1 MYIITYVI
9 GGIKLKRVIY
19 YLLNSSIGVKL
30 IFYFFLVIL
39 IPTITITTLGNLIYK
54 NSMINAQNA
63 NTQQMAKQI
72 SNNIDFYMKDTE
84 NIITYLSQDLRV
96 LNFLNNNDV
105 KQSDNSVQD
114 DVCKAITSFT
124 SVHPE
129 IAGIMIVNDRDI
141 YVSDVMYRTSRD
153 LFTNENWYYK
163 AYHDPKNIQLLSK
176 PIGRNINNIFKYS
189 ADDVVSMSKAV
200 IDNKT
205 GNVIGVILI
214 DMKLDI
220 IKNVIENVKPGKNGF
235 VYIVDST
242 GDIVYSPVNNVVYRI
257 KEEWLEGYNDNVMIK
272 RLEDNDY
279 EIMHMD
285 STYTGWKTVVVAPLE
300 ESLKVVTYIKYYSLT
315 IAVITLVF
323 AVILA
328 VFFTRSIVNPI
339 TKLRRLM
346 KRTEEGKLDCYFNSK
361 YKDEIGE
368 LGNSFNNMLREI
380 KNLINLVQ
388 IEEKNKRKAEIN
400 TLQAQIKPHFLYNT
414 LDTIQ
419 WMAQEHNAEDIVDMV
434 GNLTNLLRIGLNNG
448 NEIIK
453 LKKEIEYVESYLII
467 QKTRYEDKLNYEIN
481 IDDNILEYD
490 VIKLILQPLVE
501 NAIYHGIKEKRG
513 KGKITITGEIE
524 DNKIHI
530 QIIDNGIGIKEDKL
544 KEINKVLKEGH
555 SSNTKIGY
563 GIFNVN
569 ERIKLNYGEEFTL
582 SYSSEYGQG
591 TSVDIWHPILS

>member
-1 MYIITYVI
+1 M
-9 GGIKLKRVIY
+9 
-19 YLLNSSIGVKL
+19 

-84 NIITYLSQDLRV
+84 NIITYLSQDSRV
-96 LNFLNNNDV
+96 LNFLNSNDV
-105 KQSDNSVQD
+105 KQSNNAVQD

-129 IAGIMIVNDRDI
+129 IAGVMIVNDRDI

-153 LFTNENWYYK
+153 LFTNEKWYYK

-315 IAVITLVF
+315 IAVITLVL

-368 LGNSFNNMLREI
+368 LGDSFNNMLREI

-388 IEEKNKRKAEIN
+388 VEEKNKRKAEIN

-419 WMAQEHNAEDIVDMV
+419 WMAQEHNAEDIVGMV

-513 KGKITITGEIE
+513 KGKITITGGIE

-530 QIIDNGIGIKEDKL
+530 QITDNGIGIKEDKL

-555 SSNTKIGY
+555 SLNTKIGY

>member
-1 MYIITYVI
+1 M
-9 GGIKLKRVIY
+9 
-19 YLLNSSIGVKL
+19 

>member
-1 MYIITYVI
+1 MKKV
-9 GGIKLKRVIY
+9 VY

-30 IFYFFLVIL
+30 ILYFFLVIL
-39 IPTITITTLGNLIYK
+39 LPTITITTLGNLIYK
-54 NSMINAQNA
+54 NSIIDAQNA
-63 NTQQMAKQI
+63 NTEQMAKQI

-84 NIITYLSQDLRV
+84 NVITYLSQDSRV
-96 LNFLNNNDV
+96 LNFLNSNDV
-105 KQSDNSVQD
+105 NENNNMQD
-114 DVCKAITSFT
+114 DVCKAIASFT

-129 IAGIMIVNDRDI
+129 IAGIMIVNNKDV
-141 YVSDVMYRTSRD
+141 YASDVMYRISRD
-153 LFTNENWYYK
+153 LFTNEKWYYK
-163 AYHDPKNIQLLSK
+163 AYHDPKNIQLFSK
-176 PIGRNINNIFKYS
+176 PIGRNIDNIFKYS

-200 IDNKT
+200 VDNKT
-205 GNVIGVILI
+205 GELIGVILI

-220 IKNVIENVKPGKNGF
+220 IKDVIENVKPGKDGF
-235 VYIVDST
+235 VYIVDSN
-242 GDIVYSPVNNVVYRI
+242 GDIVYSPVNNVVHRI
-257 KEEWLEGYNDNVMIK
+257 KEEWLGDNNDKVMIK
-272 RLEDNDY
+272 RIKDNDY

-315 IAVITLVF
+315 IAVITLII

-328 VFFTRSIVNPI
+328 VFFTRSIVKPI
-339 TKLRRLM
+339 TKLRKLM
-346 KRTEEGKLDCYFNSK
+346 KRAEEGDLDSYFNSR

-368 LGNSFNNMLREI
+368 LGNSFNNMLKEI

-388 IEEKNKRKAEIN
+388 IEEKKKRKAEIN

-419 WMAQEHNAEDIVDMV
+419 WMAQEHDAEDIVEMV
-434 GNLTNLLRIGLNNG
+434 GSLTNLLRIGLNNG
-448 NEIIK
+448 DEIIK
-453 LKKEIEYVESYLII
+453 LRKEIEYVESYLII

-513 KGKITITGEIE
+513 KGKITITGGMEN
-524 DNKIHI
+524 NKIHI
-530 QIIDNGIGIKEDKL
+530 KISDNGIGIKEDKL
-544 KEINKVLKEGH
+544 KEINRVLKEGH
-555 SSNTKIGY
+555 SSNNKIGY

-569 ERIKLNYGEEFTL
+569 ERIKLNYGEEFIL
-582 SYSSEYGQG
+582 SYSSIYGQG

>member
-1 MYIITYVI
+1 MKKV
-9 GGIKLKRVIY
+9 VY

-30 IFYFFLVIL
+30 ILYFFLVIL
-39 IPTITITTLGNLIYK
+39 LPTITITTLGNLIYK
-54 NSMINAQNA
+54 NSIIDAQNT
-63 NTQQMAKQI
+63 NTEQMAKQI

-84 NIITYLSQDLRV
+84 NVITYLSQDSRV
-96 LNFLNNNDV
+96 LNFLNSNDV
-105 KQSDNSVQD
+105 SENNNMQD
-114 DVCKAITSFT
+114 DVCKAIASFT

-129 IAGIMIVNDRDI
+129 IAGIMIVNNKDV
-141 YVSDVMYRTSRD
+141 YASDVMYRISRD
-153 LFTNENWYYK
+153 LFTNEKWYYK
-163 AYHDPKNIQLLSK
+163 AYHDPKNIQLFSK
-176 PIGRNINNIFKYS
+176 PIGRNIDNIFKYS

-200 IDNKT
+200 VDNKT
-205 GNVIGVILI
+205 GEFIGVILI

-220 IKNVIENVKPGKNGF
+220 IKDVIENVKPGKDGF
-235 VYIVDST
+235 VYIVDSN

-257 KEEWLEGYNDNVMIK
+257 KEEWLGDSNDKVMIK
-272 RLEDNDY
+272 RIKDNDY

-315 IAVITLVF
+315 IAVITLIF

-328 VFFTRSIVNPI
+328 VFFTRSIVKPI
-339 TKLRRLM
+339 TKLRKLM
-346 KRTEEGKLDCYFNSK
+346 KRAEEGDLDSYFNSR

-368 LGNSFNNMLREI
+368 LGNSFNNMLKEI

-388 IEEKNKRKAEIN
+388 IEEKKKRKAEIN

-419 WMAQEHNAEDIVDMV
+419 WMAQEHDAEDIVEMV
-434 GNLTNLLRIGLNNG
+434 GSLTNLLRIGLNNG
-448 NEIIK
+448 DEIIK
-453 LKKEIEYVESYLII
+453 LRKEIEYVESYLII

-513 KGKITITGEIE
+513 KGKITITGGMEN
-524 DNKIHI
+524 NKIHI
-530 QIIDNGIGIKEDKL
+530 KISDNGIGIKEDKL
-544 KEINKVLKEGH
+544 KEINRVLKEGH
-555 SSNTKIGY
+555 SSNNKIGY

-569 ERIKLNYGEEFTL
+569 ERIKLNYGEEFIL
-582 SYSSEYGQG
+582 SYSSIYGQG

>member
-1 MYIITYVI
+1 MKKV
-9 GGIKLKRVIY
+9 KY

-30 IFYFFLVIL
+30 ILYFFLVIL
-39 IPTITITTLGNLIYK
+39 LPTITITTLGNLIYK
-54 NSMINAQNA
+54 NSIIDAQNT
-63 NTQQMAKQI
+63 NTQQMARQI

-84 NIITYLSQDLRV
+84 NIISYLSEDSRV
-96 LNFLNNNDV
+96 LNFLNSNDV
-105 KQSDNSVQD
+105 NQNSNNSIQD
-114 DVCKAITSFT
+114 DVCKAIASFT

-129 IAGIMIVNDRDI
+129 IAGIMIVNSKDI
-141 YVSDVMYRTSRD
+141 YVSDVMYRISRD
-153 LFTNENWYYK
+153 LFTNEKWYSK
-163 AYHDPKNIQLLSK
+163 AYHDPKNIQLFSK
-176 PIGRNINNIFKYS
+176 PIGRNIDNIFKYS
-189 ADDVVSMSKAV
+189 ADDVVSMSKAI

-205 GNVIGVILI
+205 GKCIGVILI

-220 IKNVIENVKPGKNGF
+220 IKNVIEDVKPGKNGF

-242 GDIVYSPVNNVVYRI
+242 GEIVYSPVNTVVYRI
-257 KEEWLEGYNDNVMIK
+257 KEEWLGDSNDKVIIK
-272 RLEDNDY
+272 RIKYNDY
-279 EIMHMD
+279 EIMHMK
-285 STYTGWKTVVVAPLE
+285 STYTGWKTVVVFPLE
-300 ESLKVVTYIKYYSLT
+300 ESLRVVTYIKYYSLT
-315 IAVITLVF
+315 IAVIALIF

-328 VFFTRSIVNPI
+328 IFFTKSIVNPI

-346 KRTEEGKLDCYFNSK
+346 KRTEEGNLDCYFNSK

-368 LGNSFNNMLREI
+368 LGESFNNMLREI
-380 KNLINLVQ
+380 KNLISLVQ

-419 WMAQEHNAEDIVDMV
+419 WMAQEHDAEDIVEMV

-448 NEIIK
+448 DEIIK
-453 LKKEIEYVESYLII
+453 LKKEIEYVESYLVI

-481 IDDNILEYD
+481 VDDTILD
-490 VIKLILQPLVE
+490 HNVIKLILQPLVE

-513 KGKITITGEIE
+513 KGKITITGGIE

-530 QIIDNGIGIKEDKL
+530 KITDNGIGIKEDKL
-544 KEINKVLKEGH
+544 KEINKLLREGH
-555 SSNTKIGY
+555 SSNSKIGY

-569 ERIKLNYGEEFTL
+569 ERIKLNYGEEFIL
-582 SYSSEYGQG
+582 SYSSVYGQG

>member
-1 MYIITYVI
+1 M
-9 GGIKLKRVIY
+9 KRVIY